1 MAVIQFRQLSL
12 AEAEQC
18 VAEIWTCLEEYHIP
32 TPTLSFEFRDSFRTS
47 IRMNIDDCIAA
58 NTMVGRLS
66 TWIETKRSRSIVD
79 RGPRLQAYTQSPV
92 TGAGRAAAPLSLV
105 AITAP
110 TGPSYASSRFRRK

>member
-18 VAEIWTCLEEYHIP
+18 VAEIWAFLEEYHIP
-32 TPTLSFEFRDSFRTS
+32 TPTLSFEFRDPFRTS

-58 NTMVGRLS
+58 NTMVDRLS
-66 TWIETKRSRSIVD
+66 TWIVTKRSRSIAD
-79 RGPRLQAYTQSPV
+79 RDPRLEAYTRSPV

-110 TGPSYASSRFRRK
+110 TGSSYAGSRFRRK